1 MGKSVRTTFSL
12 PAEQHSEL
20 LRIADDS
27 HVSTAW
33 VVREAV
39 RLYLAE
45 RYPLLQET
53 GKEHTMG
60 ETEKNDKRQ
69 R

>member
-12 PAEQHSEL
+12 PAEEHDEL
-20 LRIADDS
+20 LKIAEIG

-39 RLYLAE
+39 RRFLAE
-45 RYPLLQET
+45 RYPLLDES
-53 GKEHTMG
+53 GKEFMMISPAKTL
-60 ETEKNDKRQ
+60 Q
-69 R
+69 RRR

>member
-12 PAEQHSEL
+12 PAEEHAEL
-20 LRIADDS
+20 LKIAEIS

-39 RLYLAE
+39 RRYLAE
-45 RYPLLQET
+45 RYPLLNES
-53 GKEHTMG
+53 GKESVMVSS
-60 ETEKNDKRQ
+60 DKTQQ
-69 R
+69 RRR

>member
-12 PAEQHSEL
+12 PAEEHSEL
-20 LRIADDS
+20 LKIAEIS

-39 RLYLAE
+39 RRYLAE
-45 RYPLLQET
+45 RYPLLNES
-53 GKEHTMG
+53 GKEPVMVNSGKTQ
-60 ETEKNDKRQ
+60 Q
-69 R
+69 RRR

>member
-12 PAEQHSEL
+12 PAEEHGEL
-20 LRIADDS
+20 LKIAEIS

-39 RLYLAE
+39 RRYLAE
-45 RYPLLQET
+45 RYPLLNES
-53 GKEHTMG
+53 GKEPVMASS
-60 ETEKNDKRQ
+60 EKTQKR
-69 R
+69 RR